1 MMKKLILVR
10 HGQSLWNLEKRFT
23 GWVDVDLTDNGKLEA
38 KKSGELIKKEQ
49 LNIDLYYCSFQLRAK
64 NTLKIIQD
72 ELNDHKEVKEAWQL
86 NERHYGAL
94 TGLNKDEMKIKL
106 GEEKVHQFRRSWD
119 LRPDPLEKTNPF
131 HPLNIE
137 TYKEI
142 PTDKI
147 PNTESLKDTYERVIE
162 FYKNEVENNKDKNIL
177 ISAHGNSIRALCKY
191 LFILDNTQITH
202 TSTFGVTLDNN
213 STATYDELSTINTAT
228 TAAID
233 ARIIDL
239 VDDVGGFVPIA
250 SETAFPSANPDVNNG
265 AGTLVSIKAIGSTRT
280 PSGGTVTISNGAGS
294 STVTITGCGSTVL
307 TAGFGVIVET
317 TSTLHTYA
325 FHRLVPKATEVSTVA
340 ANATNIAAIF
350 AANLKT
356 ASLILFFSDTL
367 PLNVALK
374 KIKSLSKSQDL

>member
-1 MMKKLILVR
+1 MMKKVILVR

-49 LNIDLYYCSFQLRAK
+49 LNIDRYYCSFQLRAK

-142 PTDKI
+142 PIDKI
-147 PNTESLKDTYERVIE
+147 PDTESLKDTYERVIE
-162 FYKNEVENNKDKNIL
+162 FYKSDIENNEGKNIL

-191 LFILDNTQITH
+191 LFILDNTQISKLEIPTGNPLLIE
-202 TSTFGVTLDNN
+202 FENNKVTMCKYLHKER
-213 STATYDELSTINTAT
+213 AK
-228 TAAID
+228 
-233 ARIIDL
+233 DL
-239 VDDVGGFVPIA
+239 
-250 SETAFPSANPDVNNG
+250 
-265 AGTLVSIKAIGSTRT
+265 LV
-280 PSGGTVTISNGAGS
+280 
-294 STVTITGCGSTVL
+294 
-307 TAGFGVIVET
+307 F
-317 TSTLHTYA
+317 
-325 FHRLVPKATEVSTVA
+325 
-340 ANATNIAAIF
+340 
-350 AANLKT
+350 
-356 ASLILFFSDTL
+356 
-367 PLNVALK
+367 
-374 KIKSLSKSQDL
+374 